1 MMTELTNLFM
11 PITSV
16 TEFLGGFESREG
28 ISSLLATGTQPPSGL
43 RAILSALFKGWVP
56 TDFVMLALAGALMF
70 AARNRLAILL
80 CWLVPGLGYA
90 RIGEKTRGLMIF
102 AGMALLWLT
111 GLLIGGVDS
120 VDSKEDRLWFIAQSG
135 SGPIAY
141 VVSAVNEG
149 ALKTGSVGSM
159 LDAPNA
165 RRNVNGPRQ
174 LNSFKSVG
182 RSNEYGILFTALAGL
197 MNLVSMIDVGFR
209 SRGDE
214 RTRRGDDR

>member
-1 MMTELTNLFM
+1 
-11 PITSV
+11 
-16 TEFLGGFESREG
+16 
-28 ISSLLATGTQPPSGL
+28 
-43 RAILSALFKGWVP
+43 
-56 TDFVMLALAGALMF
+56 ML
-70 AARNRLAILL
+70 
-80 CWLVPGLGYA
+80 
-90 RIGEKTRGLMIF
+90 
-102 AGMALLWLT
+102 LLWLT

-120 VDSKEDRLWFIAQSG
+120 VDSREDRLWFIAQSG

-149 ALKTGSVGSM
+149 ALKSGSVGSM

-165 RRNVNGPRQ
+165 RRNVNGPKQ
-174 LNSFKSVG
+174 LNSYKSVG

-209 SRGDE
+209 SRSEE